1 MAHKHM
7 KTCSTSLATR
17 EMQNKTTVSREYIP
31 IGMATIQNNDNTDV
45 DDDAK
50 KLGHSY
56 IAGRNIYV
64 FTLENSLVVS
74 SQAKYKT
81 NI

>member
-1 MAHKHM
+1 MI
-7 KTCSTSLATR
+7 TPS
-17 EMQNKTTVSREYIP
+17 
-31 IGMATIQNNDNTDV
+31 V

-81 NI
+81 NIWPSNCSPEL

>member
-7 KTCSTSLATR
+7 KTCSASLATR
-17 EMQNKTTVSREYIP
+17 ETQNKTTVSHHYIP
-31 IGMATIQNNDNTDV
+31 IRMATIKIMVTPNV
-45 DDDAK
+45 DEDAK
-50 KLGHSY
+50 KLRHSY

-74 SQAKYKT
+74 SQTK
-81 NI
+81 